1 MEAPKL
7 NDHRLKM
14 SPCEVLLFAGKSA
27 TGLRKLINE
36 SVRTSMVILK
46 LNKHLKT
53 EVLKK
58 HINI

>member
-53 EVLKK
+53 E
-58 HINI
+58 IRY